1 LDVKISGSGDVRYK
15 GTPSLDINIS
25 GSGRVVDAN

>member
-1 LDVKISGSGDVRYK
+1 VAYK
-15 GTPSLDINIS
+15 GLPSGINTRIS